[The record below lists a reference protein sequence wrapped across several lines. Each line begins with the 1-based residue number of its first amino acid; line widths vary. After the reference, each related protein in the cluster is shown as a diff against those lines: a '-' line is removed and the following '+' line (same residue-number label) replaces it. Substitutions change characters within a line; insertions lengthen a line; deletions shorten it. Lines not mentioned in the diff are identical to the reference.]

1 MTDNNK
7 KIPEGAQ
14 SNALTDDQL
23 AEVVGGMMDT
33 LNVSIIHSKRCAD
46 DPSHVY
52 ADVLDACPICG
63 CKKYT
68 YE

>member
-7 KIPEGAQ
+7 NIPEGAQ
-14 SNALTDDQL
+14 SNALSDDQL

-33 LNVSIIHSKRCAD
+33 FNVIAIGSKCCVD

-52 ADVLDACPICG
+52 ALRFNACPICG
-63 CKKYT
+63 CKEYT